1 MLDKILHELGWYKR
15 PNQYVTHIEFGK
27 FMIEGGNIV
36 PSKFLSE
43 NDYIRIVGSKWNDGL
58 HQYPDVNLT
67 DETFEGAIWVMRVPS
82 AVITLASKI
91 EEYEKSDMGKSSPF
105 TSESFGGYSYTKATD
120 ANGVLLSWKSVFK
133 DELSPWR
140 MI

>member
-91 EEYEKSDMGKSSPF
+91 EEYEKAIWGNQARLRANPSEDILIQRLQMQTVFFCLGKVFLKMNYPL
-105 TSESFGGYSYTKATD
+105 GG
-120 ANGVLLSWKSVFK
+120 
-133 DELSPWR
+133 
-140 MI
+140 